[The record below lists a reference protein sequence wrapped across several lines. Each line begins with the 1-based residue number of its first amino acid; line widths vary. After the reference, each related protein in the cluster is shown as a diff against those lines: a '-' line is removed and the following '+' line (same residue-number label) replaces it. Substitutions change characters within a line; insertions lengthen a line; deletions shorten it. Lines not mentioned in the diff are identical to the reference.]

1 MDGNEEGVP
10 AMGASAPQRQVP
22 QRSGRDVQPV
32 HPGLDQLLQPLLSD
46 AVASNPE
53 KDRCLCHSMGSPQIQ
68 ADGPLDQGREG
79 LVRSAAPRESNT
91 LCPLATMPRQR
102 PNIGSR
108 MNREVH
114 VRFWERLEV
123 KALRA
128 TRQNAKYSAQAD
140 VFRSSP
146 ESGRRLMQLACR
158 KSANCRRCLQGS
170 W

>member
-1 MDGNEEGVP
+1 MLPGEGTTVRWSSAQWPLSARRIFAHSFLP
-10 AMGASAPQRQVP
+10 AASPKALTRISREIRNWALHH
-22 QRSGRDVQPV
+22 RSDKSLSDLAAMYNPCIRGWINYYS
-32 HPGLDQLLQPLLSD
+32 PLLSD

-53 KDRCLCHSMGSPQIQ
+53 KDRCLRHSMGSPQIQ

-114 VRFWERLEV
+114 VRFWERC
-123 KALRA
+123 AL
-128 TRQNAKYSAQAD
+128 QA
-140 VFRSSP
+140 R
-146 ESGRRLMQLACR
+146 
-158 KSANCRRCLQGS
+158 
-170 W
+170 